1 MASLSALIL
10 VLVTTLAHGPAD
22 PPAPIAEAPEMRVGV
37 FELPPYAMR
46 SGSGDW
52 SGVAVTLF
60 REVAE
65 RMQLRYRL
73 VPHASMAEALQ
84 AMEQGQLDLIAVGLD
99 PTPDRE
105 RFMNFTHAF
114 EQSGTGAAVRMDR
127 RPTFAG
133 LWGQVARSHLPL
145 LLGMT
150 LAIMLAMAAAVGLV
164 ERRHRPSSPG
174 GSHIR
179 TLGESIWW
187 SITTMT
193 TVGYG
198 DRVPVTPLGRFLGG
212 AWMLIG
218 FSLMTILGGVI
229 ASELTVARFHPAIRS
244 IAQLHGARCAAALDS
259 AAMENATSEGLSPRA
274 YAALDD
280 ALHALDQGQVDAV
293 LGDLNALRW
302 TLRDRVY
309 SDLAV
314 LPQPLVV
321 EFVCLGMRPDL
332 PDPLRDALNYWILQ
346 VSESARWQAYRRSIS
361 GENS

>member
-1 MASLSALIL
+1 MARSATLL
-10 VLVTTLAHGPAD
+10 LLLVTTLAHAAGD
-22 PPAPIAEAPEMRVGV
+22 PPAPMPQAPEMRVGV

-65 RMQLRYRL
+65 RMQLRHRL
-73 VPHASMAEALQ
+73 VPFASMAEALQ

-127 RPTFAG
+127 RPSFAG
-133 LWGQVARSHLPL
+133 LWGQVVRSHLPL

-164 ERRHRPSSPG
+164 ERRRNPASFG
-174 GSHIR
+174 GSAIR
-179 TLGESIWW
+179 TVGESVWW
-187 SITTMT
+187 SVTTMT

-218 FSLMTILGGVI
+218 FALMTILGGVI

-244 IAQLHGARCAAALDS
+244 ISQLLGARCAAAMDS
-259 AAMENATSEGLSPRA
+259 AAMENATSERLAPRA
-274 YAALDD
+274 YPALND
-280 ALHALDQGQVDAV
+280 ALQALNHGQVDAV

-302 TLRDRVY
+302 TLREHVF

-321 EFVCLGMRPDL
+321 EFVCLGLSPDL
-332 PDPLRDALNYWILQ
+332 PDPIRDALNYWILQ
-346 VSESARWQAYRRSIS
+346 VSESARWQAYRRSVT
-361 GENS
+361 GDTP